1 VETRPSLRPRVL
13 RLVLYLGGAA
23 AAAFAFAQAPAP
35 AHAHEPLPLE
45 VAADT
50 RDHNGRSPIALSP
63 DGQWVAHTVETTDT
77 IPRAT
82 HQYSA
87 TGFPF
92 AEGDSRMQATVTNTK
107 TGESIALGFP
117 KSASWAAVWSPDG
130 SRVAFYSDEGG
141 EPGVWIWSMA
151 KRKAE
156 RFPGVMARPFFGYEI
171 VRWSSDGNRLLCKI
185 VPAKMSLKEITA
197 MGTSLDETRKFPKV
211 GAGQPSVIVK
221 TSEPP
226 DKNKP
231 AAEAKPKT
239 IGDVAWGISDLALLD
254 LKTKKVTRLIER
266 QSIRFY
272 AFSPDEKSVAAA
284 VLKGWQAN
292 SQQPTYDLDVIDLA
306 TGARRTIASEITLG
320 YGIEWNW
327 LPDGKNIAYIPS
339 GIAGTGKQGP
349 IVVVPV
355 SGGAA
360 RTLKSEGVPSFD
372 PGEGEYAPVTDAKG
386 ENFYAVGDGALWR
399 VDVAT
404 GKGEA
409 VGKIPGWKVV
419 ALVQPFGRGTLL
431 SPDGKTAWVIAR
443 LAASVTP
450 TSGGAFANLQ
460 DGGKSGVFAVDL
472 AGGGSR
478 PILEEPKGYMAI
490 FNVDGS
496 AKTGDIVF
504 AATDQQHLYDLWAVS
519 AKDGKARQVTH
530 LNPDMEKYELG
541 QVRLIEWR
549 SVTGQTL
556 RGALLLPADYKPGK
570 RLPLVVFVYGGDYG
584 SRYLNRFGF
593 WSLAAL
599 NCHILATRG
608 YAVLAPDV
616 PIRDGKPMEDL
627 MGDVMPAV
635 NAAIDQGYADPD
647 RLAVM
652 GQSYGSYCTLAL
664 ITQTTRFKAAII
676 TAAVLHPDL
685 FADYLGS
692 EGSIGYYEKGQ
703 GNMHGSIW
711 EQRDRYYENS
721 PIFLFDKI
729 ETPLMIGQGQNDG
742 TLVASDVIFRALERL
757 GKSAEYR
764 LYEGEGHVITQR
776 PNVIDFW
783 NHRLDF
789 LARNLDLTRD
799 AKGAVVFEGDRAK
812 SAKPAAAAP
821 AAAKTGGAAGT
832 P

>member
-1 VETRPSLRPRVL
+1 MLFGL
-13 RLVLYLGGAA
+13 A
-23 AAAFAFAQAPAP
+23 AAAFAQTPGKLR
-35 AHAHEPLPLE
+35 EPLPVE
-45 VAADT
+45 AAVDV
-50 RDHNGRSPIALSP
+50 RGHNGRSPIALSP
-63 DGQWVAHTVETTDT
+63 DGQWVAHTIETADNV
-77 IPRAT
+77 PRAT

-92 AEGDSRMQATVTNTK
+92 AEGDSRMQATVTNLK

-117 KSASWAAVWSPDG
+117 KSSSWAGVWSPDG
-130 SRVAFYSDEGG
+130 TRVAFYSDEGG
-141 EPGVWIWSMA
+141 EPGLWIWSMA
-151 KRKAE
+151 ARKAE

-171 VRWSSDGNRLLCKI
+171 VRWTSDGNRLLCKV
-185 VPAKMSLKEITA
+185 VPEGMSLKEITA
-197 MGTSLDETRKFPKV
+197 MGTSLDEGRKFPKV
-211 GAGQPSVIVK
+211 EAGKASVIVK

-231 AAEAKPKT
+231 AADARPKT

-254 LKTKKVTRLIER
+254 LTTKKATRLVEK

-272 AFSPDEKSVAAA
+272 QLSPDEKSVACA

-292 SQQPTYDLDVIDLA
+292 SQQPTYDFDVIDLA
-306 TGARRTIASEITLG
+306 TGARKTVATEVTLG

-327 LPDGKNIAYIPS
+327 MPDGKSIAYIPS

-386 ENFYAVGDGALWR
+386 ESFYAVGDGALWR
-399 VDVAT
+399 VDAAS

-431 SPDGKTAWVIAR
+431 TPDGRTAWVVAR
-443 LAASVTP
+443 LAASVP
-450 TSGGAFANLQ
+450 ATSGGAFASLQ
-460 DGGKSGVFAVDL
+460 DGGKAGIFAVDL
-472 AGGGSR
+472 VSKTSR
-478 PILEEPKGYMAI
+478 PILQEAKSYMAV
-490 FNVDGS
+490 FNLDGS

-504 AATDQQHLYDLWAVS
+504 AATDQQHLHDLWAVN

-541 QVRLIEWR
+541 QARLIEWR
-549 SVTGQTL
+549 SITGQPL
-556 RGALLLPADYKPGK
+556 KGALLLPPDYKPGR

-593 WSLAAL
+593 WSLGAL
-599 NCHILATRG
+599 NCHVLATRG

-616 PIRDGKPMEDL
+616 PIRDGMPMEDL
-627 MGDVMPAV
+627 MGDVMPGV
-635 NAAIDQGYADPD
+635 NAAVDQGYADPD

-711 EQRDRYYENS
+711 EQRDRYYRNS
-721 PIFLFDKI
+721 PIFLFDRI
-729 ETPLMIGQGQNDG
+729 ETPVMIGQGQNDG

-776 PNVIDFW
+776 ANVLDFW
-783 NHRLDF
+783 DHRLDF
-789 LARNLDLTRD
+789 LAKNLDLTRD
-799 AKGAVVFEGDRAK
+799 AKGGVVFEGDRAK
-812 SAKPAAAAP
+812 SAKPASPP
-821 AAAKTGGAAGT
+821 AASKAGGSSGA